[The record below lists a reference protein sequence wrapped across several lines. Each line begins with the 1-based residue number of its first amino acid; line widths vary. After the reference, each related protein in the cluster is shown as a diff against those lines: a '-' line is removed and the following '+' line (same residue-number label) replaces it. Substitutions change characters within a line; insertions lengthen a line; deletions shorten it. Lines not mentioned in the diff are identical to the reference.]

1 MTSPLL
7 NGQTSHT
14 GSNLAW
20 IKRRPTLASGS
31 PQYARTVPGSI
42 RVARIFGIDINVH
55 FSWIVIFFVV
65 VTNLSESIYPDQFP
79 QWSRQKTFVVSAV
92 SASLFFASVVAHE
105 LAHSLVAR
113 RFQMT
118 VSSITLFMLGGVAS
132 LTREPPSAKA
142 EFFMAAAGPFTSIVI
157 GIVAVIIAFAADAAQ
172 ASVSWLQVVSAVA
185 GYLGPINLIVA
196 IFNLVPGFPLDGGR
210 VLRAA
215 IWGIT
220 KDRLRATRIAARGGQ
235 LFAGLLFAVG
245 VAFVFGIGF
254 PQNELQGI
262 LYGFIGYF
270 VWNAAS
276 SSLQQE
282 QLASVVGGAKVGPLM
297 TTDFRSTPP
306 GVMVGQIIRDF
317 VLPMNLR
324 AIPVVSGDRLVGLI
338 TIADLRKVEQDRWP
352 TTPVE
357 QVMTPASDISTV
369 SPDDPLGTALERFGG
384 AEVPLL
390 PVVKDGRLV
399 GVLYREAV
407 IGYVRMQEMLA
418 PEGRR

>member
-172 ASVSWLQVVSAVA
+172 ASISWLQVVSAVA

-324 AIPVVSGDRLVGLI
+324 AIPVASGDRLVGLI

>member
-1 MTSPLL
+1 MSSVPRCRVSL
-7 NGQTSHT
+7 
-14 GSNLAW
+14 
-20 IKRRPTLASGS
+20 PASGTS
-31 PQYARTVPGSI
+31 SLQRSVPESRTRTFTRRRGRAGRSAVRSTTTTRSSDQRGTASAVPLNHALLRPALWRRSRERAAALWKRPGMLANVPGSI
-42 RVARIFGIDINVH
+42 RVARIFGI
-55 FSWIVIFFVV
+55 VI
-65 VTNLSESIYPDQFP
+65 
-79 QWSRQKTFVVSAV
+79 
-92 SASLFFASVVAHE
+92 
-105 LAHSLVAR
+105 
-113 RFQMT
+113 
-118 VSSITLFMLGGVAS
+118 GVA
-132 LTREPPSAKA
+132 
-142 EFFMAAAGPFTSIVI
+142 G
-157 GIVAVIIAFAADAAQ
+157 VIIAFAADAA
-172 ASVSWLQVVSAVA
+172 ASSVPSATWLQVVSAVA
-185 GYLGPINLIVA
+185 GYVGPINMVVA
-196 IFNLVPGFPLDGGR
+196 VFNLVPGFPLDGGR

-235 LFAGLLFAVG
+235 VFAGILVSVG

-282 QLASVVGGAKVGPLM
+282 RLASVVGGAKVGPLM
-297 TTDFRSTPP
+297 TADFRSTPP

-338 TIADLRKVEQDRWP
+338 TIADLRKVEQDRWA

-357 QVMTPASDISTV
+357 QVMTPASELATV

-390 PVVKDGRLV
+390 PVVKDGRLI

-418 PEGRR
+418 PQGRR

>member
-1 MTSPLL
+1 
-7 NGQTSHT
+7 
-14 GSNLAW
+14 
-20 IKRRPTLASGS
+20 
-31 PQYARTVPGSI
+31 
-42 RVARIFGIDINVH
+42 
-55 FSWIVIFFVV
+55 
-65 VTNLSESIYPDQFP
+65 
-79 QWSRQKTFVVSAV
+79 
-92 SASLFFASVVAHE
+92 
-105 LAHSLVAR
+105 
-113 RFQMT
+113 
-118 VSSITLFMLGGVAS
+118 
-132 LTREPPSAKA
+132 
-142 EFFMAAAGPFTSIVI
+142 MAAAGPLTSIVI
-157 GIVAVIIAFAADAAQ
+157 GVAGVIIAFAADAA
-172 ASVSWLQVVSAVA
+172 ASSVPSATWLQVVSAVA
-185 GYLGPINLIVA
+185 GYVGPINMVVA
-196 IFNLVPGFPLDGGR
+196 VFNLVPGFPLDGGR

-235 LFAGLLFAVG
+235 VFAGILVSVG

-282 QLASVVGGAKVGPLM
+282 RLASVVGGAKVGPLM
-297 TTDFRSTPP
+297 TADFRSTPP

-338 TIADLRKVEQDRWP
+338 TIADLRKVEQDRWA

-357 QVMTPASDISTV
+357 QVMTPASELATV

-390 PVVKDGRLV
+390 PVVKDGRLI

-418 PEGRR
+418 PQGRR

>member
-1 MTSPLL
+1 M
-7 NGQTSHT
+7 
-14 GSNLAW
+14 LAN
-20 IKRRPTLASGS
+20 
-31 PQYARTVPGSI
+31 VPGSI

-79 QWSRQKTFVVSAV
+79 KWSREKTFVVSAV
-92 SASLFFASVVAHE
+92 SATLFFVSVVAHE

-142 EFFMAAAGPFTSIVI
+142 ELFMAAAGPLTSIVI
-157 GIVAVIIAFAADAAQ
+157 GVAGVIIAFAADAA
-172 ASVSWLQVVSAVA
+172 ASSVPSATWLQVVSAVA
-185 GYLGPINLIVA
+185 GYVGPINMVVA
-196 IFNLVPGFPLDGGR
+196 VFHLVPGLPL
-210 VLRAA
+210 
-215 IWGIT
+215 
-220 KDRLRATRIAARGGQ
+220 
-235 LFAGLLFAVG
+235 
-245 VAFVFGIGF
+245 
-254 PQNELQGI
+254 
-262 LYGFIGYF
+262 
-270 VWNAAS
+270 
-276 SSLQQE
+276 
-282 QLASVVGGAKVGPLM
+282 GGAKVGPLM
-297 TTDFRSTPP
+297 TADFRSTPP

-324 AIPVVSGDRLVGLI
+324 AIPVVSGERLVGLI
-338 TIADLRKVEQDRWP
+338 TIADLRKVEQDRWA

-357 QVMTPASDISTV
+357 QVMTPASELATV

-390 PVVKDGRLV
+390 PVVKDGRLI

-407 IGYVRMQEMLA
+407 IGYVRMHEMLA
-418 PEGRR
+418 PQGRR